1 MYSVNKYNDYSND
14 FAINYE
20 GNTDNIEEA
29 IEYCKKKVNNMT
41 NCQSIAVII
50 DENNSDEDEIET
62 YITFDD
68 TSDIINIFRSKMI
81 YRINEI
87 QCEEILTQISDKNK
101 ILKNNITIKDL
112 VEYFGFSDNLKEQ
125 FEFDEFIYDK
135 IEIQKYVIDY
145 LISINYNLV
154 NDIIDLTIYND
165 SCVFV
170 ITKNKN
176 LPKI

>member
-1 MYSVNKYNDYSND
+1 
-14 FAINYE
+14 
-20 GNTDNIEEA
+20 
-29 IEYCKKKVNNMT
+29 
-41 NCQSIAVII
+41 
-50 DENNSDEDEIET
+50 
-62 YITFDD
+62 
-68 TSDIINIFRSKMI
+68 MI